1 MSDFKKLSDNE
12 CAKLLTALHFFNT
25 HDFTDK
31 SYLDLEGRSSL
42 RVDKNALISK
52 IMSISDIIGV
62 SDVEFDK

>member
-31 SYLDLEGRSSL
+31 SYLDLENKLCNNYFDVIFKYGSEN
-42 RVDKNALISK
+42 KK
-52 IMSISDIIGV
+52 I
-62 SDVEFDK
+62 